1 MGTAMPELCHAAV
14 TSMRSAPPSPF
25 WFFNL
30 DIMLKIPTGACQ
42 RPDDGRKDEDS
53 TMVRIM
59 PKLLI
64 NDRKAFPVTKEFKE
78 FINLSITSDA
88 ERDCNLA

>member
-1 MGTAMPELCHAAV
+1 MMAGR
-14 TSMRSAPPSPF
+14 MR
-25 WFFNL
+25 
-30 DIMLKIPTGACQ
+30 
-42 RPDDGRKDEDS
+42 DS